1 MINILL
7 GKVFGTKNE
16 RVIKALRPDVAAINA
31 LEPQIEKLSD
41 AELRAKTDEFRQRIQ
56 ERLSRLGGGN
66 GGQTS
71 APETD
76 ADLEEEDDLDRIKR
90 REKEQYDALQE
101 VLDEILPEAFAVVRE
116 AGRRVLKMRHFD
128 VQLIGGMVLHSGKI
142 AEMKTGEGKTLV
154 ATLPVYLNA
163 LSGRGVH
170 VVTVNDYLAKRD
182 SEWMGRLYRFLGL
195 TVGVI
200 VHDLDDEQRRAAYA
214 ADVTYG
220 TNNEFGF
227 DYLRDNMKF
236 DLRDCVQRGHNFA
249 IVDEVDSILIDEA
262 RTPLI
267 ISGASEESTDK
278 YYKVNRIIPKLDRG
292 EEVSPQE
299 FRELLEEGK
308 IPADRRDGLIQELN
322 ATGDDPQRKILT
334 GDYVIDEKHRNITV
348 SDAGWEKV
356 EGLLGIG
363 NIADP
368 ENWPLKH
375 HVETAIKAHA
385 LYKKDVE
392 YVIKDGEVIIVDEF
406 TGRMMPGRRWSDG
419 LHQAIEAKE
428 NVKIERENQ
437 TLATITF
444 QNYFRMFKKL
454 AGMTGTAETEA
465 TEFDKIYK
473 LEVVVI
479 PTNKQMLRVENPDVV
494 YRTEK
499 EKYFAVADEIQQL
512 AEKGQPVLVGT
523 TSVEKSERISDLLKR
538 KGIRHVVLNAKFHER
553 EAEIVAQAGRKGAVT
568 IATNMAGRGTDILLG
583 GNAEFMA
590 KQELVKKGI
599 AQQLRVAEGRIEG
612 PQEDGQT
619 SVFYYNGNEFN
630 VPTDKWAE
638 ALERY
643 KAQTDVEHDEV
654 TEVGG
659 LHILGTE
666 RHESRRIDNQL
677 RGRAGRQGDPGS
689 SRFYLALEDDLMR
702 IFAKEWVSTLLQ
714 KLGMEE
720 GVPIESKMISR
731 RIETAQKAV
740 ESQHFES
747 RKHLLEYDD
756 VMNKQREA
764 VYGLRRRLLEGM
776 DQKDLI
782 LEDYVSAILGDLM
795 DEHCPPKAHANDWDI
810 KKLKDEVF
818 TRFGVDFVAE
828 GVKAET
834 LNRQELGDAIFGK
847 LKERYDAK
855 EKLIGGDAMRHHE
868 RMIMLSVIDQ
878 QWKDHLLSMDHLKE
892 GIGLRGY
899 GQHDPLVE
907 YKKESFDMFEA
918 MMQRFQSDTVRYLYL
933 MQILERPRS
942 DEGAGGARAGG
953 PPQGGSLG
961 SGSDGGVPAHK
972 DGDGNGRRPP
982 KLVSTSADELEEAFL
997 RRKKR
1002 ELEQARMA
1010 GSGDA
1015 APVQQVVRSQEKVGR
1030 NDPCPCG
1037 SGKKF
1042 KKCHGA

>member
-1 MINILL
+1 MWARCPLKDFRLINQLL

-16 RVIKALRPDVAAINA
+16 RVVKALTPKVQAINA
-31 LEPQIEKLSD
+31 LEPQIQKLTD
-41 AELRAKTDEFRQRIQ
+41 DELRAKTDEFRQRIQ
-56 ERLSRLGGGN
+56 ERLSRVTRAPQAEAAEGGVDDE
-66 GGQTS
+66 
-71 APETD
+71 P
-76 ADLEEEDDLDRIKR
+76 DLDEQKQF
-90 REKEQYDALQE
+90 EKQEYEAIQE
-101 VLDEILPEAFAVVRE
+101 VLEEILVEAFAVVRE
-116 AGRRVLKMRHFD
+116 AGRRVLNMRHFD
-128 VQLIGGMVLHSGKI
+128 VQLIGGMVLHQGTIS
-142 AEMKTGEGKTLV
+142 EMKTGEGKTLV

-200 VHDLDDEQRRAAYA
+200 VHDLDDEERRAAYA

-236 DLRDCVQRGHNFA
+236 DIKDCVQRGHNYA

-278 YYKVNRIIPKLDRG
+278 YYKVNRIIPKLEKG
-292 EEVSPQE
+292 EEIDVAPGE
-299 FRELLEEGK
+299 
-308 IPADRRDGLIQELN
+308 PAQ
-322 ATGDDPQRKILT
+322 LT
-334 GDYVIDEKHRNITV
+334 GDFVVDEKHRNITV
-348 SDAGWEKV
+348 TDVGWEKV

-385 LYKKDVE
+385 LYRKDVE
-392 YVIKDGEVIIVDEF
+392 YVIKEGEVIIVDEY

-428 NVKIERENQ
+428 GVKIERENQ

-465 TEFDKIYK
+465 AEFDNIYK
-473 LEVVVI
+473 LDVVVI

-499 EKYFAVADEIQQL
+499 EKYFAAADEIQQL
-512 AEKGQPVLVGT
+512 AVKGQPVLVGT
-523 TSVEKSERISDLLKR
+523 TSVEKSERLSDLLKK
-538 KGIRHVVLNAKFHER
+538 KGIKHVVLNAKFHER
-553 EAEIVAQAGRKGAVT
+553 EAEIVAQAGRKGMVT

-583 GNAEFMA
+583 GNPEFMA
-590 KQELVKKGI
+590 KQEMVKKGI
-599 AQQLRVAEGRIEG
+599 AQQLRVAQGKIEG
-612 PQEDGQT
+612 PQEDGAT
-619 SVFYYNGNEFN
+619 SIFYYNGNEYT
-630 VPTDKWAE
+630 VPTDKWTE
-638 ALERY
+638 AFNRY
-643 KAQTDVEHDEV
+643 KAQTDVEHDDV
-654 TEVGG
+654 TAVGG

-702 IFAKEWVSTLLQ
+702 IFAKEWVSNLLQ
-714 KLGMEE
+714 RLGMEE
-720 GVPIESKMISR
+720 GVPIESKLITR

-740 ESQHFES
+740 EGQHFES

-764 VYGLRRRLLEGM
+764 VYGLRRRLLEGT

-782 LEDYVSAILGDLM
+782 LEDYVSAILGELI
-795 DEHCPPKAHANDWDI
+795 EQYCPAKAHADDWDI
-810 KKLKDEVF
+810 KGLKDAVF
-818 TRFGVDFVAE
+818 TRFGVDFIAE
-828 GVKAET
+828 GVKAES

-855 EKLIGGDAMRHHE
+855 EKLIGPDAMRHHE

-918 MMQRFQSDTVRYLYL
+918 MMQRFQEDTVRYLYL
-933 MQILERPRS
+933 MQILERPP
-942 DEGAGGARAGG
+942 DAGAGG
-953 PPQGGSLG
+953 PPPSAPVGQGPEQGA
-961 SGSDGGVPAHK
+961 PAQHG
-972 DGDGNGRRPP
+972 GDGNGRRPSRM
-982 KLVSTSADELEEAFL
+982 VSTSADELEEAFM
-997 RRKKR
+997 RRKRR

-1010 GSGDA
+1010 GAGDA
-1015 APVQQVVRSQEKVGR
+1015 QPVQQVVRGQDKVGR

-1037 SGKKF
+1037 SGKKY

>member
-1 MINILL
+1 MINTLL

-16 RVIKALRPDVAAINA
+16 RVVKALMPRVAAINA
-31 LEPQIEKLSD
+31 LEPQIQKLTD
-41 AELRAKTDEFRQRIQ
+41 AELRAKTDEFRKRIQ
-56 ERLSRLGGGN
+56 ERLARF
-66 GGQTS
+66 
-71 APETD
+71 TD
-76 ADLEEEDDLDRIKR
+76 ARAAEVAANAGNEDEAEPDVDRQKR
-90 REKEQYDALQE
+90 LEKEQYDALQE
-101 VLDEILPEAFAVVRE
+101 VLNEILVEAFAVVRE
-116 AGRRVLKMRHFD
+116 AGRRVLNMRHFD
-128 VQLIGGMVLHSGKI
+128 VQLIGGMVLHQGTIS
-142 AEMKTGEGKTLV
+142 EMKTGEGKTLV

-182 SEWMGRLYRFLGL
+182 SEWMGKLYRFLGL

-200 VHDLDDEQRRAAYA
+200 VHDLDDEERRAAYA

-236 DLRDCVQRGHNFA
+236 DLKDCVQRGHNYA

-278 YYKVNRIIPKLDRG
+278 YYRVNRIISKLEKG
-292 EEVSPQE
+292 EELDVAPGE
-299 FRELLEEGK
+299 
-308 IPADRRDGLIQELN
+308 PAQ
-322 ATGDDPQRKILT
+322 LT
-334 GDYVIDEKHRNITV
+334 GDYVVDEKHRNITV
-348 SDAGWEKV
+348 TDDGWLKV

-375 HVETAIKAHA
+375 HVDTAIKAHA
-385 LYKKDVE
+385 LYRRDVE

-428 NVKIERENQ
+428 GVKIERENQ

-465 TEFDKIYK
+465 AEFDKIYK
-473 LEVVVI
+473 LDVVVI
-479 PTNKQMLRVENPDVV
+479 PTNKQMLRLEHPDVV
-494 YRTEK
+494 FRTEK
-499 EKYFAVADEIQQL
+499 EKYFAAADEIQQL
-512 AEKGQPVLVGT
+512 NAKGQPVLVGT
-523 TSVEKSERISDLLKR
+523 TSIEKSERLSDLLKK
-538 KGIRHVVLNAKFHER
+538 KGVKHWVLNAKQHER
-553 EAEIVAQAGRKGAVT
+553 EAEIVAQAGRKGQVT

-590 KQELVKKGI
+590 KQEMVKKGI
-599 AQQLRVAEGRIEG
+599 AQQLRVAQGKIEG
-612 PQEDGQT
+612 PQEDGET
-619 SVFYYNGNEFN
+619 SIFYYNGNEYS
-630 VPTDKWAE
+630 VPTDKWTE
-638 ALERY
+638 AFNRY
-643 KAQTDVEHDEV
+643 KKETDREHDEV
-654 TEVGG
+654 TAVGG

-702 IFAKEWVSTLLQ
+702 IFAKEWVSNLLQ
-714 KLGMEE
+714 RLGMEE
-720 GVPIESKMISR
+720 GVPIESKMITR
-731 RIETAQKAV
+731 RIETAQKTV
-740 ESQHFES
+740 EAQHFES

-782 LEDYVSAILGDLM
+782 LEDYVSAILGEQM
-795 DEHCPPKAHANDWDI
+795 EEFCPAKAHVDDWNI
-810 KKLKDEVF
+810 KGLKDAIF
-818 TRFGVDFVAE
+818 TRFGVDFLAE
-828 GVKAET
+828 GVKADAF
-834 LNRQELGDAIFGK
+834 NRQELGDAIFAK

-855 EKLIGGDAMRHHE
+855 EKLIGPDAMRHHE

-878 QWKDHLLSMDHLKE
+878 QWKDHLLGMDHLKE

-918 MMQRFQSDTVRYLYL
+918 MMQRFQEDTVRYLYL
-933 MQILERPRS
+933 MQILERPPDQAPR
-942 DEGAGGARAGG
+942 GPQTGG
-953 PPQGGSLG
+953 PEGQRQGPGPDS
-961 SGSDGGVPAHK
+961 GVPAQHG
-972 DGDGNGRRPP
+972 GDGNGRRPP
-982 KLVSTSADELEEAFL
+982 RMVSTSADELEEAFM
-997 RRKKR
+997 RRKRR

-1010 GSGDA
+1010 GAGDTQQ
-1015 APVQQVVRSQEKVGR
+1015 VQQVVRSQEKVGR

-1037 SGKKF
+1037 SGKKY